1 MKLKF
6 DSSQEYQLQA
16 VSSFVDLFDGQ
27 KLHKGDYSIEINP
40 GVNTEQGSLFQSEL
54 GIGNNLIVAADTML
68 KNLHNIQERNDID
81 PIPENEF
88 EKNGLNFGIGIQF
101 VLD

>member
-27 KLHKGDYSIEINP
+27 KLHKGDYSIEIND
-40 GVNTEQGSLFQSEL
+40 NITEGMGSLFQSEL
-54 GIGNNLIVAADTML
+54 GIGNNLVRVFLTSAAV
-68 KNLHNIQERNDID
+68 KIEKRV
-81 PIPENEF
+81 IP
-88 EKNGLNFGIGIQF
+88 
-101 VLD
+101 